1 MIFEK
6 LQKLF
11 SHYLYKENSEE
22 EIAEFQKQFE
32 VIFDTFRQELQA
44 EVGEI
49 KYELMDRIYM
59 TFDSYEPDENIR
71 LNDKYCIDQKTLMVK
86 IKELYN
92 ETTLV

>member
-32 VIFDTFRQELQA
+32 VIFDTFRQELRA

-49 KYELMDRIYM
+49 KYEMLDQIYM
-59 TFDSYEPDENIR
+59 LFDSYEPSEDIR
-71 LNDKYCIDQKTLMVK
+71 INDKYCIDQKTLMAK
-86 IKELYN
+86 IEKTYN
-92 ETTLV
+92 EITQV

>member
-32 VIFDTFRQELQA
+32 VIFDTFRQELRA

-49 KYELMDRIYM
+49 KYEMLDQIYM
-59 TFDSYEPDENIR
+59 TFDSYEPDENMR
-71 LNDKYCIDQKTLMVK
+71 LNDKYCIDQKTLMAR
-86 IKELYN
+86 IKEIYN
-92 ETTLV
+92 EATQV